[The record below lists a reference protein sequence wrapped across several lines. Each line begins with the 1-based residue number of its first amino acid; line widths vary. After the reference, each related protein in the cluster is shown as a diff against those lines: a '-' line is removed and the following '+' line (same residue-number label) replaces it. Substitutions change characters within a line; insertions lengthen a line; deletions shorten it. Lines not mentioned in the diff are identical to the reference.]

1 VLGKVRQHIRYLTA
15 SDGLRLAWA
24 EAGQGPPLVK
34 AANWLTHL
42 EDEWESPVWQHWMRF
57 FSEHFRFV
65 RFDERGCGMSEW
77 KTSDLTV
84 DRWVADLG
92 AVIDASQP
100 AEPITLVGISQGA
113 AICVDYAV
121 RYPERV
127 ARLILYGGYARGFA
141 HREQSVV
148 HTYRAMV
155 DLVRVGWGKENP
167 TFRQLF
173 TSRFI
178 PGGTPQQL
186 QWFNDLCRKTTSG
199 EVAASLLEAR
209 STVDVRDEL
218 HKVKTPT
225 LVMHAC
231 GDEVQPIEE
240 GRLLAAG
247 IPGAEFVEL
256 DSRNHVLLEHEP
268 AWRRFC
274 EAVLDFTQAKR
285 ALSEDPAFQALSAR
299 ERQILTL
306 IADGLS
312 NAEIA
317 ERLVISEKTVRNHTS
332 NVFDKLGVWTRAQAI
347 VFARERRFAGLL
359 R

>member
-127 ARLILYGGYARGFA
+127 ARLILYGGYARG
-141 HREQSVV
+141 
-148 HTYRAMV
+148 
-155 DLVRVGWGKENP
+155 
-167 TFRQLF
+167 
-173 TSRFI
+173 
-178 PGGTPQQL
+178 
-186 QWFNDLCRKTTSG
+186 
-199 EVAASLLEAR
+199 
-209 STVDVRDEL
+209 
-218 HKVKTPT
+218 
-225 LVMHAC
+225 
-231 GDEVQPIEE
+231 
-240 GRLLAAG
+240 
-247 IPGAEFVEL
+247 
-256 DSRNHVLLEHEP
+256 
-268 AWRRFC
+268 
-274 EAVLDFTQAKR
+274 
-285 ALSEDPAFQALSAR
+285 
-299 ERQILTL
+299 
-306 IADGLS
+306 
-312 NAEIA
+312 
-317 ERLVISEKTVRNHTS
+317 
-332 NVFDKLGVWTRAQAI
+332 
-347 VFARERRFAGLL
+347 
-359 R
+359 